1 LKKYLWDEGRSSA
14 EAAVII
20 LPNGKSIHEAY
31 QRRVDFVDELVDP
44 ADEYAAYPCSASLSL
59 LTASF
64 CIVGRTWL

>member
-31 QRRVDFVDELVDP
+31 QRRVDFVDELVGP
-44 ADEYAAYPCSASLSL
+44 AYEYAAEQFSMALNGKGS
-59 LTASF
+59 
-64 CIVGRTWL
+64 